1 MLHILVH
8 QLFELV
14 ITTFLNKSSRLFL
27 ENLEP
32 LPCTFYRGDNLSCNF
47 LVRSLM
53 MISLSKRRLKR
64 LTIPRSKNLSNLLSV
79 TQLLKDLFIHK

>member
-14 ITTFLNKSSRLFL
+14 ITTFLNQSSRLFL

-32 LPCTFYRGDNLSCNF
+32 LPCTFNRGDNLSCDF
-47 LVRSLM
+47 LVSSLL
-53 MISLSKRRLKR
+53 MISLA
-64 LTIPRSKNLSNLLSV
+64 
-79 TQLLKDLFIHK
+79 